1 MCSVAIDPTMS
12 ALLDAFWTSIDTT
25 REPAWLTD
33 RRTTGMNAFLAM
45 GLPTT
50 DDEAWRFTN
59 LRPLVSAKGLPAPA
73 VDGIADPAFIAANR
87 LPGKAYQIVMVNG
100 AVAADLSEIGTL
112 PAGVWFAS
120 VMDTIDL
127 RPDLIKAAFDVSDK
141 FGGQPLASFNAAL
154 PNARPGRFRQ
164 SWRRCIYC
172 VLRPIPERRSSH
184 LFRFRRA
191 SRA

>member
-87 LPGKAYQIVMVNG
+87 LPGKASNRDG
-100 AVAADLSEIGTL
+100 
-112 PAGVWFAS
+112 
-120 VMDTIDL
+120 
-127 RPDLIKAAFDVSDK
+127 
-141 FGGQPLASFNAAL
+141 
-154 PNARPGRFRQ
+154 
-164 SWRRCIYC
+164 
-172 VLRPIPERRSSH
+172 ERRRRRRSERNRH
-184 LFRFRRA
+184 LARRRLVRIRNGYHRPA
-191 SRA
+191 SRPHQGGVRRQR